1 MELKVLLWI
10 LVGGF
15 AGLWGLCIVLMIRS
29 DSLINSLRDEILGI
43 SKEMQSY
50 IRETRK
56 EITQIYQW
64 QREIQALMTEHSCR
78 IKVLE
83 SPKS

>member
-1 MELKVLLWI
+1 MQVLLWI
-10 LVGGF
+10 LAGGF
-15 AGLWGLCIVLMIRS
+15 TGTWGLCIFFMMRS
-29 DSLINSLRDEILGI
+29 DSSVHDLKQEVLIMRQEIQ
-43 SKEMQSY
+43 ED

-56 EITQIYQW
+56 EIIQIYQW

-83 SPKS
+83 TPKS